1 MFSRVGWPA
10 AVDLPPAS
18 LTLARVI
25 DGPDPFQLQRFVE
38 AQEGVFDTALSEIRA
53 GRKESHWMWFVFPQF
68 AGLGRS
74 PTAQY
79 YAIRSM
85 HEARAY
91 LAHALLGDRL
101 RTAVDAL
108 TTAASARSPSEILGH
123 VDAMKLRSSLTL
135 FDAASGDPVFA
146 NAIETLFGSPD
157 EATLAL
163 LGR

>member
-1 MFSRVGWPA
+1 M
-10 AVDLPPAS
+10 
-18 LTLARVI
+18 I
-25 DGPDPFQLQRFVE
+25 EGPDPFQLQRFVE
-38 AQEGVFDTALSEIRA
+38 AQDSVFDTALEELRA
-53 GRKESHWMWFVFPQF
+53 GHKQSHWMWFIFPQI

-91 LAHALLGDRL
+91 LAHPLLGDRL
-101 RTAVDAL
+101 RSAVD
-108 TTAASARSPSEILGH
+108 TVVSAAERQTPVQILGD

-135 FDAASGDPVFA
+135 FEAASGDPVFA
-146 NAIETLFGSPD
+146 DALDRLFGSPD

>member
-1 MFSRVGWPA
+1 M
-10 AVDLPPAS
+10 
-18 LTLARVI
+18 I
-25 DGPDPFQLQRFVE
+25 DGPDSFQLQRFVE
-38 AQEGVFDTALSEIRA
+38 AQEGVFDIALAEIRA
-53 GRKESHWMWFVFPQF
+53 GRKRSHWIWFIFPQI

-74 PTAQY
+74 PTAQF

-85 HEARAY
+85 HEARAF
-91 LAHALLGDRL
+91 LAHPLLGDRL
-101 RTAVDAL
+101 RTAVEAIA
-108 TTAASARSPSEILGH
+108 TAASSSSPSEILGD

-146 NAIETLFGSPD
+146 DALDALFGSPD

>member
-1 MFSRVGWPA
+1 M
-10 AVDLPPAS
+10 
-18 LTLARVI
+18 I
-25 DGPDPFQLQRFVE
+25 EGPDPFQLQRFVE
-38 AQEGVFDTALSEIRA
+38 AQDSVFDTALEELRA
-53 GRKESHWMWFVFPQF
+53 GHKQSHWMWFIFPQI

-91 LAHALLGDRL
+91 LAHPLLGDRL
-101 RTAVDAL
+101 RSAVETVVSAAERRTPVQILGDVDA
-108 TTAASARSPSEILGH
+108 I
-123 VDAMKLRSSLTL
+123 KLRSSLTL
-135 FDAASGDPVFA
+135 FEAASGDPVFA
-146 NAIETLFGSPD
+146 DALDRLFGSPD

>member
-1 MFSRVGWPA
+1 M
-10 AVDLPPAS
+10 
-18 LTLARVI
+18 I

-38 AQEGVFDTALSEIRA
+38 AQESAFDTALEEIRA
-53 GRKESHWMWFVFPQF
+53 GRKQSHWMWFLFPQI

-91 LAHALLGDRL
+91 LAHPLLGQRL
-101 RTAVDAL
+101 RTAVEA
-108 TTAASARSPSEILGH
+108 TVAAASSRTPTEVLGEI
-123 VDAMKLRSSLTL
+123 DAIKLRSSLTL
-135 FDAASGDPVFA
+135 FEAASGDPIFA
-146 NAIETLFGSPD
+146 DALNGLFGSPD